1 MQVRI
6 LERCNAGIG
15 VGGRKPGTILDV
27 PGGTGQT
34 WIDQGKAEL
43 VTDHAG
49 DEKMVPSRDGSQRM
63 KRGR

>member
-1 MQVRI
+1 MLVRI
-6 LERCNAGIG
+6 LEKCNAGIG

-34 WIDQGKAEL
+34 WIDQRKAEL
-43 VTDHAG
+43 VVQSPG
-49 DEKMVPSRDGSQRM
+49 EEKMVPSHGSSQRM